1 MGATSEEDGTSSS
14 DGDIREE
21 ENKDDNDVEH
31 ELETASSTSW
41 SHPSSRTTTPAFGTT
56 TTASL
61 IDEFVSASAVRY
73 HNDVLPDNSVGVQ
86 SRYDSAYIFVWH
98 ASDVWWPSI

>member
-31 ELETASSTSW
+31 ELETASSTS
-41 SHPSSRTTTPAFGTT
+41 
-56 TTASL
+56 
-61 IDEFVSASAVRY
+61 
-73 HNDVLPDNSVGVQ
+73 
-86 SRYDSAYIFVWH
+86 
-98 ASDVWWPSI
+98 